1 MGIAFHGAILH
12 CANFF
17 ELNIQHIEA
26 LATYLRRIIATV
38 TGYASVV
45 LRAVSRAAS
54 RPSPHQRVRNFS
66 WNFIQ

>member
-12 CANFF
+12 RANFF
-17 ELNIQHIEA
+17 GLNIQHIEA

-45 LRAVSRAAS
+45 CYRFSASVSRT
-54 RPSPHQRVRNFS
+54 SPNRCVGFIR